1 MDRTEAEF
9 ELCKAETKARES
21 RLNSLGERRL
31 IARLR
36 RNYEEEKVAER
47 TAKEIADI
55 KAEYLQKI
63 AEIELELQKILV
75 AYNQAI

>member
-21 RLNSLGERRL
+21 RLNNLGERRL
-31 IARLR
+31 CARLR

-47 TAKEIADI
+47 SAKEVADI
-55 KAEYLQKI
+55 KAEYLLKI
-63 AEIELELQKILV
+63 AEIELEVQKILT
-75 AYNQAI
+75 AYNQVV